1 MASQAG
7 SGKQIPPTIPFRVGN
22 GYDIHRLIP
31 GGPLSLGGV
40 KIDFDKGLEGH
51 SDGDSAIHAVI
62 DALLGAAALGDIG
75 MHFPPG
81 DPRFKG
87 ADSKALLAAVKTML
101 DDAGW
106 SVGNIDVTII
116 CEQPKLSP
124 HYKAMRNAIASALG
138 VDEQQVSVKATT
150 NEKLGTIGAGGAIAA
165 HAVALLVFA

>member
-1 MASQAG
+1 MKVESASG
-7 SGKQIPPTIPFRVGN
+7 SRAQIPFRVGN

-51 SDGDSAIHAVI
+51 SDGDSATHAVI
-62 DALLGAAALGDIG
+62 DALLGAAGLGDIG

-101 DDAGW
+101 EETGW
-106 SVGNIDVTII
+106 QVGNVDVTII

-124 HYKAMRNAIASALG
+124 HYPSMRGAIAAALG
-138 VDEQQVSVKATT
+138 VPEQLISIKATT
-150 NEKLGTIGAGGAIAA
+150 NERIGTIGAGEAIAA
-165 HAVALLVFA
+165 HAVALLVANPE